1 MEDCSTDEQ
10 QETLCRLQWSDEYIK
25 RSETLMRQ
33 NAIFV
38 WLQWL
43 DQRLHRDSTI
53 PDVFSDVV
61 VPTDAR
67 SIDLNLACSLRNP
80 VECLF

>member
-1 MEDCSTDEQ
+1 
-10 QETLCRLQWSDEYIK
+10 
-25 RSETLMRQ
+25 MRQ

-67 SIDLNLACSLRNP
+67 STDLNLACSLRNP